1 MSDTDHEADDT
12 DPLATRDP
20 LLPRRVPRTAEKPG
34 LGMHSVTPPTDQTV
48 RHLLDVLKRLP

>member
-1 MSDTDHEADDT
+1 MSDTEHETDDADA
-12 DPLATRDP
+12 PETRNP

-34 LGMHSVTPPTDQTV
+34 LGMNSVTPPTDQTV